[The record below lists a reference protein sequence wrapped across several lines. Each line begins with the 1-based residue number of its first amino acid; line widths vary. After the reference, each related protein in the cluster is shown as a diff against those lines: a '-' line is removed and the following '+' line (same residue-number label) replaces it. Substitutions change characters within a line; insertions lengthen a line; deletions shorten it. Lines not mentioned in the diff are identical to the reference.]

1 MMGRAF
7 YRKGSPGEV
16 ERRGMWAF
24 LAGDTRNLHNVAQ
37 IPQRIRSWQ
46 NVTYKLLILKH
57 KLDICWPTTCYN
69 KRGEMFQN
77 TIARESSAEGVGLH
91 TGVYGHIRLVPA
103 PAETGIVFRRVDLDN
118 FPIEAQ
124 GHNVAR
130 VSYATSLMKQ
140 GVLLS
145 TTEHLLAAIYSCGI
159 DNIYIDIDSIEVPIL
174 DGSAEPFMQMLE
186 HSGVRKL
193 RRKRRYLK
201 VLKPLEVVEGDRRI
215 GIYPAE
221 ELRVRCYVDFPHTL
235 VGQQEVEMLVG
246 PDTFRHLLARARTF
260 CFERDIEPL
269 KAMGLIRGGS
279 LENAIVLT
287 NDGVMNGP
295 LRFPDEFGRH
305 KALDLIGD
313 LALAGL
319 PLLARVEAHKAGHSL
334 HTQLVSRLLADPS
347 LWTIT
352 TGEAVRPE
360 SEAYLTALSPVPAAD

>member
-1 MMGRAF
+1 
-7 YRKGSPGEV
+7 
-16 ERRGMWAF
+16 
-24 LAGDTRNLHNVAQ
+24 
-37 IPQRIRSWQ
+37 
-46 NVTYKLLILKH
+46 
-57 KLDICWPTTCYN
+57 
-69 KRGEMFQN
+69 MFQT
-77 TIARESSAEGVGLH
+77 TIARESFAEGVGLH
-91 TGVYGHIRLVPA
+91 TGVYGHVRLVPA

-118 FPIEAQ
+118 FHIEAQ

-145 TTEHLLAAIYSCGI
+145 TTEHVLAAIYSCGI

-201 VLKPLEVVEGDRRI
+201 MLKPLEVTEGDRRI
-215 GIYPAE
+215 GIYPADE
-221 ELRVRCYVDFPHTL
+221 FRVRCYVDFPHPL

-279 LENAIVLT
+279 LDNAIVLT
-287 NDGVMNGP
+287 SDGVMNGP

-319 PLLARVEAHKAGHSL
+319 PLLARVEAHKAGHAL
-334 HTQLVSRLLADPS
+334 HTQLVSRLLDDPS

-352 TGEAVRPE
+352 TGEAVRSE

>member
-1 MMGRAF
+1 
-7 YRKGSPGEV
+7 
-16 ERRGMWAF
+16 
-24 LAGDTRNLHNVAQ
+24 
-37 IPQRIRSWQ
+37 
-46 NVTYKLLILKH
+46 
-57 KLDICWPTTCYN
+57 
-69 KRGEMFQN
+69 MFQT
-77 TIARESSAEGVGLH
+77 TIQRPSTAEGVGLH

-103 PAETGIVFRRVDLDN
+103 PADTGIVFRRVDLDN
-118 FPIEAQ
+118 FPIEAH
-124 GHNVAR
+124 GNNVAR

-159 DNIYIDIDSIEVPIL
+159 DNIFIDIDSIEIPIL

-186 HSGVRKL
+186 RSGVRRL

-201 VLKPLEVVEGDRRI
+201 VLKPVEVIEGDRRI
-215 GIYPAE
+215 GIYPADE
-221 ELRVRCYVDFPHTL
+221 FRVICYVDFPHPL
-235 VGQQEVEMLVG
+235 VGQQQVEAVVG
-246 PDTFRHLLARARTF
+246 PDTFRQVLARARTF

-269 KAMGLIRGGS
+269 RSMGLIRGGS

-295 LRFPDEFGRH
+295 LRYPDEFGRH

-334 HTQLVSRLLADPS
+334 HTAIVSKLLADPS
-347 LWTIT
+347 SWTIAT
-352 TGEAVRPE
+352 ASGDALGLGVEATEDHDRAHSGFDGDVPVGEPRP
-360 SEAYLTALSPVPAAD
+360 PVTAAD